1 MAWSGLLHCAAALS
15 AHDSCPA
22 AMRASQHQGLRA
34 FLAHLVMKSLHS
46 AEMAGFAGKTTWR
59 AFSMTSSRR
68 ISSWLQPSPN
78 GLRPN
83 SIWYSITPT
92 AHTSTC
98 SGRIGDKRP
107 EKLLLRIFW
116 CLPACCC
123 KAAYLQSFG
132 CTL

>member
-1 MAWSGLLHCAAALS
+1 MAWSGLFYCTAALS
-15 AHDSCPA
+15 AYDSCPV
-22 AMRASQHQGLRA
+22 AMRASQLQGLRA

-46 AEMAGFAGKTTWR
+46 AEMAGFAGKATWR
-59 AFSMTSSRR
+59 AFSMISSRR

-98 SGRIGDKRP
+98 LGRICDKRP
-107 EKLLLRIFW
+107 EKLLLR
-116 CLPACCC
+116 
-123 KAAYLQSFG
+123 SFG
-132 CTL
+132 CSNYRLYLGH